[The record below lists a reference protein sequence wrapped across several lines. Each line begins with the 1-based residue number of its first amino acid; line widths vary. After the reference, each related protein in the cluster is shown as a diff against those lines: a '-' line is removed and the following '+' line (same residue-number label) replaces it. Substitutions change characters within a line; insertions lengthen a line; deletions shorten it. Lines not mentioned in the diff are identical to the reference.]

1 MDVRAK
7 MQAEGHEFLSFLRSL
22 PLGAKVPLGLWA
34 LLLVPTLFVDP
45 VGTLMMVLLTLGG
58 LMLWWASRTR
68 APGKRRGV
76 LGIAVLLSGFLV
88 GSLSEASVKTQEQQS
103 VAFSAPVS
111 SASATA
117 TTAPATKT
125 PAPTPSITEVVPGVD
140 GLQEN
145 DFPGLQKLADGLPL
159 AAPDTSLPFAA
170 DTFGPASS
178 GHFECATLLQVL
190 QRDVAQ
196 SAPAADGC
204 SITAGTLTDPYSG
217 KTVTVTG
224 SHDQAGLTLD
234 HVVSP
239 RHAWGLGGQS
249 LTPALRAQLAT
260 DPLNLLVV
268 AKSASSER
276 NQRAADEWL
285 PAGPGRCALAARQ
298 IKVKTKYHLAVSKA
312 EAKQLSQA
320 LAGCQETKVA
330 AEKKAA
336 QEKAAA
342 EKKAAEEKAAADR
355 KAAEEKAAAERA
367 EADRLAAERA
377 AAQQAEADR
386 LAAETGYEEP
396 YVEAPL
402 EVSQAEDVYFSNCR
416 EARAAGYVNILEGE
430 PGYRRKLDR
439 DGDGIACEQ

>member
-7 MQAEGHEFLSFLRSL
+7 MQAEGREFLSFLRSL
-22 PLGAKVPLGLWA
+22 PWWAKTPLGLWVFLLLGA
-34 LLLVPTLFVDP
+34 LLGEPTAAVSL
-45 VGTLMMVLLTLGG
+45 LLLTLGG
-58 LMLWWASRTR
+58 VLLLWAVHTR
-68 APGKRRGV
+68 APGMRREIIGSV
-76 LGIAVLLSGFLV
+76 ALGSGLILAVIF
-88 GSLSEASVKTQEQQS
+88 GSHAEKEEQQS

-111 SASATA
+111 AASVTA
-117 TTAPATKT
+117 
-125 PAPTPSITEVVPGVD
+125 TPSINETVPGVD
-140 GLQEN
+140 GLQED
-145 DFPGLQKLADGLPL
+145 DFPGIQKLADGLPL
-159 AAPDTSLPFAA
+159 AAADTSVPFAA
-170 DTFGPASS
+170 DSFGPASS

-204 SITAGTLTDPYSG
+204 SITAGTFTDPYSG
-217 KTVTVTG
+217 QAVTVAG

-268 AKSASSER
+268 SKSASSER

-285 PAGPGRCALAARQ
+285 PSGSGRCTLAARQ
-298 IKVKTKYHLAVSKA
+298 VKVKTKYHLAVSKA

-336 QEKAAA
+336 AEKAAA
-342 EKKAAEEKAAADR
+342 EKKAAEEKAAAER

-367 EADRLAAERA
+367 EADRRAAEQAAAERA
-377 AAQQAEADR
+377 AAEQ
-386 LAAETGYEEP
+386 AAETGYEEP

-402 EVSQAEDVYFSNCR
+402 EVSQAEDVYFNNCR
-416 EARAAGYVNILEGE
+416 EARAAGYVNIFEGE

>member
-1 MDVRAK
+1 M
-7 MQAEGHEFLSFLRSL
+7 
-22 PLGAKVPLGLWA
+22 A
-34 LLLVPTLFVDP
+34 LV
-45 VGTLMMVLLTLGG
+45 TLGG
-58 LMLWWASRTR
+58 LLLRWAVRTK
-68 APGKRRGV
+68 AAGKGRHHYG
-76 LGIAVLLSGFLV
+76 AVALAGSFLV
-88 GSLSEASVKTQEQQS
+88 AAVAGGSVKTQQQDS
-103 VAFSAPVS
+103 ASFSAPVS
-111 SASATA
+111 AASATA
-117 TTAPATKT
+117 T
-125 PAPTPSITEVVPGVD
+125 PSINETVPGVD
-140 GLQEN
+140 GLQED
-145 DFPGLQKLADGLPL
+145 DFPGIQKLADGLPL
-159 AAPDTSLPFAA
+159 AAADTSVPFAA
-170 DTFGPASS
+170 DSFGPASS

-204 SITAGTLTDPYSG
+204 SITAGTFTDPYSG
-217 KTVTVTG
+217 QAVTVAG

-268 AKSASSER
+268 SKSASSER

-285 PAGPGRCALAARQ
+285 PSGSGRCTLAARQ
-298 IKVKTKYHLAVSKA
+298 VKVKTKYHLAVSKA

-336 QEKAAA
+336 AEKAAA
-342 EKKAAEEKAAADR
+342 EKKAAEEKAAAER

-367 EADRLAAERA
+367 EADRRAAE
-377 AAQQAEADR
+377 Q
-386 LAAETGYEEP
+386 AAETGYEEP

-402 EVSQAEDVYFSNCR
+402 EVSQAEDVYFNNCR
-416 EARAAGYVNILEGE
+416 EARAAGYVNIFEGE

>member
-7 MQAEGHEFLSFLRSL
+7 MQAEGREFLAFLRSL
-22 PLGAKVPLGLWA
+22 PWWAKTPLGLWGVFLLGA
-34 LLLVPTLFVDP
+34 FFGEPAAAVSLLLLT
-45 VGTLMMVLLTLGG
+45 VGGVLL
-58 LMLWWASRTR
+58 LWAVHTR
-68 APGKRRGV
+68 APGMRREIIGSV
-76 LGIAVLLSGFLV
+76 ALGSGLILAVIFGNHA
-88 GSLSEASVKTQEQQS
+88 EKQEQQS
-103 VAFSAPVS
+103 VAFSAPVPA
-111 SASATA
+111 ASAT
-117 TTAPATKT
+117 
-125 PAPTPSITEVVPGVD
+125 PTPSINETVPGVD
-140 GLQEN
+140 GLEED

-159 AAPDTSLPFAA
+159 AAADTSVPFAA
-170 DTFGPASS
+170 DSFGPASS

-204 SITAGTLTDPYSG
+204 SITAGTFTDPYSG
-217 KTVTVTG
+217 QAVTVAG

-239 RHAWGLGGQS
+239 RHAWGLGGQA

-268 AKSASSER
+268 SKSASSER
-276 NQRAADEWL
+276 GQRAADEWL
-285 PAGPGRCALAARQ
+285 PTGQGRCTLAARQ
-298 IKVKTKYHLAVSKA
+298 VKVKTKYHLAVSQA

-320 LAGCQETKVA
+320 LADCQETKVA

-336 QEKAAA
+336 EEKAAA
-342 EKKAAEEKAAADR
+342 ER

-367 EADRLAAERA
+367 EADRRAAERA
-377 AAQQAEADR
+377 AAERAAAEQ
-386 LAAETGYEEP
+386 AAETGYEEP

-402 EVSQAEDVYFSNCR
+402 EVSQAEDVYFSNCK
-416 EARAAGYVNILEGE
+416 EARAAGYANIYEGE
-430 PGYRRKLDR
+430 PGYRPKLDR